1 MDMLPRLLTSRAPGP
16 QSLLASA
23 IRRHAVA
30 VQACNDQE
38 GQLDSIHKIARRG
51 LVKLCAAAA
60 LLTVAH
66 AATAATVGPVTDDLG
81 VIRIAKGAPIQIGGY
96 WVISGPD
103 TSLGLDGKRGAE
115 IAFADIGNKL
125 LGHPI
130 KFQVEDDQ
138 CNAEGGQTAATKLAS
153 NPQIVVVL
161 GGACSSA
168 ATPAAPIL
176 WQQGITNI
184 CNACSAPALTAPDRK
199 PAYDGFA
206 RTIASDIDQGA
217 SDSKYI
223 ATVLK
228 AKTIATIH
236 DGSPYAQQLVAVTA
250 KNFTQTGGKVVAE
263 EAVDPKDVDMKP
275 VLTKIAAAKPDVIYM
290 PIFVAAGAQLL
301 RQSKSIPGLEKTT
314 LVGGGSFAAA
324 EFIEAAGPA
333 VVGFKVG
340 YPDVSPETM
349 GKGYPAF
356 LEKYKKAYG
365 EAPISG
371 YHANAYDAAEMAIK
385 AIEKVAKTDKDGNLY
400 IGRKALRDAVFA
412 EKFAGLSGPIACDAH
427 GQCAA
432 FKPAVYEFTS
442 ADPKTFSM
450 GKNPKKVWP

>member
-1 MDMLPRLLTSRAPGP
+1 MKLW
-16 QSLLASA
+16 
-23 IRRHAVA
+23 AVA
-30 VQACNDQE
+30 
-38 GQLDSIHKIARRG
+38 
-51 LVKLCAAAA
+51 A
-60 LLTVAH
+60 LFAVMHT
-66 AATAATVGPVTDDLG
+66 ATAATVGPVTDDLG
-81 VIRIAKGAPIQIGGY
+81 VVRIAKGAPIQIGGY
-96 WVISGPD
+96 WVLSGAD

-130 KFQVEDDQ
+130 KFTVEDDL

-199 PAYDGFA
+199 PSYDGFA

-217 SDSKYI
+217 SDAKYI
-223 ATVLK
+223 YTVLK
-228 AKTIATIH
+228 AHTLATVH
-236 DGSPYAQQLVAVTA
+236 DGSPYAQQLVAVTE
-250 KNFTQTGGKVVAE
+250 KNFTQLGGKVVSQ
-263 EAVDPKDVDMKP
+263 EAVAPTDVDMHP
-275 VLTKIAAAKPDVIYM
+275 VLTKIAAAKPDVLYM
-290 PIFVAAGAQLL
+290 PVFVAAAAQLL
-301 RQSKSIPGLEKTT
+301 RQSKEISGLEHTA
-314 LVGGGSFAAA
+314 LVGGGSLAAA

-333 VVGFKVG
+333 VVGFHIG
-340 YPDVSPETM
+340 YPDVSPDTM
-349 GKGYPAF
+349 GKGYPEF

-385 AIEKVAKTDKDGNLY
+385 AIEKVGKTDKDGNLY

-412 EKFAGLSGPIACDAH
+412 EKFAGLSGPIACDKY

-432 FKPAVYEFTS
+432 FKPAVYEFVS
-442 ADPKTFSM
+442 ADPKTFTM
-450 GKNPKKVWP
+450 GKNPKKIWP

>member
-1 MDMLPRLLTSRAPGP
+1 LGANRKLSGAMKLW
-16 QSLLASA
+16 
-23 IRRHAVA
+23 AVA
-30 VQACNDQE
+30 
-38 GQLDSIHKIARRG
+38 
-51 LVKLCAAAA
+51 A
-60 LLTVAH
+60 LFAVMHT
-66 AATAATVGPVTDDLG
+66 ATAATVGPVTDDLG
-81 VIRIAKGAPIQIGGY
+81 VVRIAKGAPIQIGGY
-96 WVISGPD
+96 WVLSGAD

-130 KFQVEDDQ
+130 KFTVEDDL

-199 PAYDGFA
+199 PSYDGFA

-217 SDSKYI
+217 SDAKYI
-223 ATVLK
+223 YTVLK
-228 AKTIATIH
+228 AHTLATVH
-236 DGSPYAQQLVAVTA
+236 DGSPYAQQLVAVTE
-250 KNFTQTGGKVVAE
+250 KNFTQLGGKVVSQ
-263 EAVDPKDVDMKP
+263 EAVAPTDVDMHP
-275 VLTKIAAAKPDVIYM
+275 VLTKIAAAKPDVLYM
-290 PIFVAAGAQLL
+290 PVFVAAAAQLL
-301 RQSKSIPGLEKTT
+301 RQSKEISGLEHTA
-314 LVGGGSFAAA
+314 LVGGGSLAAA

-333 VVGFKVG
+333 VVGFHIG
-340 YPDVSPETM
+340 YPDVSPDTM
-349 GKGYPAF
+349 GKGYPEF

-385 AIEKVAKTDKDGNLY
+385 AIEKVGKTDKDGNLY

-412 EKFAGLSGPIACDAH
+412 EKFAGLSGPIACDKY

-432 FKPAVYEFTS
+432 FKPAVYEFVS
-442 ADPKTFSM
+442 ADPKTFTM
-450 GKNPKKVWP
+450 GKNPKKIWP